1 MNAEG
6 FRHLPDRDL
15 LLLIA
20 KRESDALEVVYDR
33 YITPVWKLALITC
46 GGASNAEKAVYRTF
60 RDLWRRP
67 QPATTERLAIRLLS
81 DVQRGCGRKRQRR
94 N

>member
-1 MNAEG
+1 MSADG

-33 YITPVWKLALITC
+33 YIMPVWKLALITC